1 LEGEA
6 MKNDVLHGD
15 DHKVAVHHRKPNH
28 IAEKL
33 EGYLGIAIV
42 VVGVVLL
49 GFLIFGLAQTGTQT
63 PPWMR

>member
-1 LEGEA
+1 

-15 DHKVAVHHRKPNH
+15 DHKVAVHHRKPSH

-33 EGYLGIAIV
+33 ESYLGIAIV

-49 GFLIFGLAQTGTQT
+49 GFLIFGFAQTGTQT